1 MTAAFVSDRT
11 EKGRAGRAPR
21 PALHVVGPSLDPS
34 QVKDG
39 ANMRKNLSRNAR
51 RGEFLNGQHKNMSRK
66 WFAALLWRAFPA
78 ASNTEVA
85 RLGAPVLG
93 VSERQIINWLNCEN
107 DAALSYVTAVMV
119 LAGVECALDGVRGGR
134 AA

>member
-1 MTAAFVSDRT
+1 MTATIASHPGK
-11 EKGRAGRAPR
+11 KGRADRSPQFAFQNG
-21 PALHVVGPSLDPS
+21 GPSSDPA
-34 QVKDG
+34 QIKDG
-39 ANMRKNLSRNAR
+39 VNMSKNLSKNVR
-51 RGEFLNGQHKNMSRK
+51 RGHFLGGRHKSMSRK

-78 ASNTEVA
+78 ASNIEVA

-93 VSERQIINWLNCEN
+93 VSERQITNWLNCEN

-119 LAGVECALDGVRGGR
+119 LAGVECALDGVRGGK

>member
-1 MTAAFVSDRT
+1 MSAAIVSPRN
-11 EKGRAGRAPR
+11 EKGRANCAPR
-21 PALHVVGPSLDPS
+21 SALQIVAPSTDPS

-39 ANMRKNLSRNAR
+39 VNMPKNLSKNVR
-51 RGEFLNGQHKNMSRK
+51 RGDFLSGRHKSMSRK

-78 ASNTEVA
+78 ASNIEVA

-93 VSERQIINWLNCEN
+93 VSERQITNWLNCEN

>member
-1 MTAAFVSDRT
+1 MTAAPS
-11 EKGRAGRAPR
+11 
-21 PALHVVGPSLDPS
+21 GPFLNSLSMNPS
-34 QVKDG
+34 QFKDG
-39 ANMRKNLSRNAR
+39 ANMRKNLSKKAR
-51 RGEFLNGQHKNMSRK
+51 RGDFLTGQHKSLSRK

-93 VSERQIINWLNCEN
+93 VSERQITNWLNCEN

>member
-1 MTAAFVSDRT
+1 MTAVASPSN
-11 EKGRAGRAPR
+11 EKGRAGCAPH
-21 PALHVVGPSLDPS
+21 PALQVVFPSADHS

-39 ANMRKNLSRNAR
+39 VNMRKNLSKNVR
-51 RGEFLNGQHKNMSRK
+51 RGDFLGGQHKSLSRK

-93 VSERQIINWLNCEN
+93 VSERQITNWLNCEN

>member
-1 MTAAFVSDRT
+1 MTISIAIDEDEEGRVGSAPQSAFSLPV
-11 EKGRAGRAPR
+11 
-21 PALHVVGPSLDPS
+21 PSLAHARI
-34 QVKDG
+34 KDG
-39 ANMRKNLSRNAR
+39 VNMPKNLSKNVR
-51 RGEFLNGQHKNMSRK
+51 RGDFLGRRHKSMSRK

-78 ASNTEVA
+78 ASNIEVA

-93 VSERQIINWLNCEN
+93 VSERQITNWLNCEN

-119 LAGVECALDGVRGGR
+119 LAGVECALDGVRGGK